1 MILSIGRYFCPTLQ
15 HTPIITPGIHK
26 ESHRWGP
33 SCAHGSPLY
42 LLVYVRMEGKY
53 VAFKYYVRECL
64 HDVSGQ
70 LEISW
75 FSLQYYPSSF
85 TTLIHCYPP
94 FTTTHSLHHL
104 LERNGIELICTGSE
118 YFSLCNNTIAALPPM
133 LRDVV
138 TPLSRRT
145 IALHTKLA
153 TKPTQ
158 DE

>member
-26 ESHRWGP
+26 ESHIGGGHLVPMAVPCTCWYMCVWKENMLHL
-33 SCAHGSPLY
+33 STMSESACMMFLGSWRY
-42 LLVYVRMEGKY
+42 LGSH
-53 VAFKYYVRECL
+53 FSTTL
-64 HDVSGQ
+64 HH
-70 LEISW
+70 L
-75 FSLQYYPSSF
+75 PPSF
-85 TTLIHCYPP
+85 TATH
-94 FTTTHSLHHL
+94 HSLHHL